1 MSKIRSSFA
10 LLAGCAVALGFGG
23 GTAFA
28 ADMGLPTKG
37 PAPMAAPAAAPP
49 LDIHGF
55 SEFLWGSTYINPQGQ
70 MLGTHGE
77 ESAVAGLNWTVWHGN
92 GFIDSATLGGLVAI
106 DFAPPNQPGAWSGFA
121 PTMYGDLFDLVLAAS
136 GSVTFLKYWTLRDQ
150 FTWVINEHVAGI
162 GSTVAANCF
171 NPGSGGCAAST
182 WMPQNDLR
190 LTLNDS
196 FTGWWI
202 TWNPYVDWAYVL
214 PSGQN
219 SASGTNAETQPC
231 FTCGPNRSDFFVGID
246 PTVGLQ
252 KWWGIPLTL
261 KAPTYITV
269 GPENFW
275 QGGFGFPTGTTN
287 AGGTVGNHGIWG
299 VFTTGLT
306 AIYSLQNWVPKNY
319 GNWYVRGGFQYYNL
333 INENLRV
340 SEQAS
345 IGQNHQNIWVGFAG
359 IGVTF

>member
-23 GTAFA
+23 ATAFA

-37 PAPMAAPAAAPP
+37 PAPMAAAAAPP

-55 SEFLWGSTYINPQGQ
+55 AEFLWGSTYINPQGQ
-70 MLGTHGE
+70 LLGTRGE

-92 GFIDSATLGGLVAI
+92 GFINSATVGGLVAL
-106 DFAPPNQPGAWSGFA
+106 DWANPHEPGAWSNFA
-121 PTMYGDLFDLVLAAS
+121 PTMYGSLFDLVLAAS
-136 GSVTFLKYWTLRDQ
+136 GSVTFLQYWTLRDQ

-162 GSTVAANCF
+162 GSVVAANCF

-190 LTLNDS
+190 LTFNDS

-214 PSGQN
+214 PSGETA
-219 SASGTNAETQPC
+219 ASGTNAETQPC
-231 FTCGPNRSDFFVGID
+231 FTCGPNRYDFYVGID
-246 PTVGLQ
+246 PTVSLQ

-287 AGGTVGNHGIWG
+287 PGGTVGNHGIWG

-333 INENLRV
+333 INQNLVV
-340 SEQAS
+340 SEFAS
-345 IGQNHQNIWVGFAG
+345 IGQTHKDIFLGFAG

>member
-1 MSKIRSSFA
+1 MI
-10 LLAGCAVALGFGG
+10 AGCAVALGVGG
-23 GTAFA
+23 ATAFA

-37 PAPMAAPAAAPP
+37 AAPMAAAAPP
-49 LDIHGF
+49 PLEISGF
-55 SEFLWGSTYINPQGQ
+55 ASFLWSSTYMNPQGQ
-70 MLGTHGE
+70 VLGTHGA
-77 ESAVAGLNWTVWHGN
+77 ESAVAGLNWRVWHGY
-92 GFIDSATLGGLVAI
+92 GFIDSVSLGGLVAI
-106 DFAPPNQPGAWSGFA
+106 DFAHPDQGAWANFA
-121 PTMYGDLFDLVLAAS
+121 PTMYGDLFDLVLAVD
-136 GSVTFLKYWTLRDQ
+136 GSVTFGKYWTLRDQ

-162 GSTVAANCF
+162 GSAVAANCF

-182 WMPQNDLR
+182 WMPENDLR
-190 LTLNDS
+190 LSFNDS

-202 TWNPYVDWAYVL
+202 TWNPYVTWTYVL

-231 FTCGPNRSDFFVGID
+231 FTCGPNRSDFYVGID
-246 PTVGLQ
+246 PTVSLG
-252 KWWGIPLTL
+252 KWFGSGWSAWTL
-261 KAPTYITV
+261 RAPTYITV

-275 QGGFGFPTGTTN
+275 QGGFGFPTGLTN

-306 AIYSLQNWVPKNY
+306 AVWSLGNWIPKNY
-319 GNWYVRGGFQYYNL
+319 GAWYINGGFQYYNL

-345 IGQNHQNIWVGFAG
+345 VGQNKENIWVGFVG
-359 IGVTF
+359 IGMTF